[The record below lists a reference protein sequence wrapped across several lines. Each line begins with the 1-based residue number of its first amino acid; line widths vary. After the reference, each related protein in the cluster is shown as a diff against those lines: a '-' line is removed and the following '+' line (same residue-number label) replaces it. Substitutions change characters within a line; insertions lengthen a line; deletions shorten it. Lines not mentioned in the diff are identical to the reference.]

1 MSMDPIIRQAASGDV
16 EVLTRL
22 INAAFEVER
31 FFKNGDRTSPDGVRA
46 LLATGAMLIA
56 EDGAGGPA
64 GSVYVEIRG
73 DRVYIGMM
81 SVDPSHQGRGLGRTL
96 MTAAEAYGRARGCL
110 VADITVVNLRTE
122 LPPFYRRLGY
132 VETGTEPFPEAT
144 LRPCHLVT
152 MSKPLAGDADSRG
165 AGLE

>member
-1 MSMDPIIRQAASGDV
+1 
-16 EVLTRL
+16 
-22 INAAFEVER
+22 
-31 FFKNGDRTSPDGVRA
+31 
-46 LLATGAMLIA
+46 
-56 EDGAGGPA
+56 
-64 GSVYVEIRG
+64 
-73 DRVYIGMM
+73 
-81 SVDPSHQGRGLGRTL
+81 

-132 VETGTEPFPEAT
+132 VETGTEPFPDDQAT
-144 LRPCHLVT
+144 FRPCHLVT